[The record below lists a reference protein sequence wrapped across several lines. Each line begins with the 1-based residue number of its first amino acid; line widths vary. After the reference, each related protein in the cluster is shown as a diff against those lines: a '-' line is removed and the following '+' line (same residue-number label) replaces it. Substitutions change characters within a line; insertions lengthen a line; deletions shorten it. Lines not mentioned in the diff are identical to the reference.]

1 MKERDFNDDY
11 LWHYRRVI
19 AYLLILPTTLGGSTV
34 STILIQQLFF
44 FIVLMGLVIPLGVY
58 INNVMTGQKTFMTRI
73 LAPIEKKIYQFLG
86 SPAQKAMTA
95 KQYGASVLFFSL
107 FSFLLLISMLLTQG
121 FLPLNPEKLPGM
133 NVSLAFNTAASFVT
147 NTNWQAYAGE
157 ETLSIFSQAFGLTV
171 QNFVSAGVG
180 IAVLYVLLRGF
191 VNRTT
196 KQIGNFWQDLTRII
210 LYVLLP
216 LSFIVSLLLISQ
228 GVVQTFAGSVET
240 TSLELGEKIFLP
252 LGTVASQV
260 AIKQLGTNGGGYY
273 GGNSAYPFENPNLIS
288 NFIENISILLIPAA
302 LIVAFGLFVKDWKQ
316 GRTIMI
322 VSLVFLIAAL
332 IGVTLSEYYGPQ
344 FQQVISQMNLEGKE
358 TRFGVGWSSLWA
370 VSTTA
375 ASNGSVNA
383 MLDSFTPLGG
393 LLPMFLMQLGE
404 IIFGGAGSGLYGMI
418 VFILLAIFIAGL
430 LVGRTPEYLGKKIE
444 PFDMKMVC
452 LVILTPLLLTLIGTM
467 LFILNPQAMSWLGNQ
482 GPHGFSEVLYAFS
495 SLANNNGSAFAGLSV
510 DTTFMNILGGVIM
523 ILSRFIPMLA
533 VIYLASNLGKKK
545 TVATGSGSLSTT
557 NATFVTMLIIVIL
570 VVGALSFLPAMAL
583 GPIAEHFI
591 TK

>member
-1 MKERDFNDDY
+1 MSSIF
-11 LWHYRRVI
+11 I
-19 AYLLILPTTLGGSTV
+19 QQAIFLI
-34 STILIQQLFF
+34 ILI
-44 FIVLMGLVIPLGVY
+44 GLAIPLGVY
-58 INNVMTGQKTFMTRI
+58 IYKVMTEQKIVMTKI
-73 LAPIEKKIYQFLG
+73 LGPIETNIYRFLG
-86 SPAQKAMTA
+86 PTAQKPMTA

-107 FSFLLLISMLLTQG
+107 FSFVLLLVMLLTQG
-121 FLPLNPEKLPGM
+121 ILPLNPEQLPGM
-133 NVSLAFNTAASFVT
+133 SLSLAFNTAASFVT

-157 ETLSIFSQAFGLTV
+157 NSLSIFSQAFGLTV

-180 IAVLYVLLRGF
+180 IAVLFVLLRGF
-191 VNRTT
+191 MNRSI
-196 KQIGNFWQDLTRII
+196 KHLGNFWQDLTRII

-216 LSFIVSLLLISQ
+216 LSFVVSLLLISQ

-260 AIKQLGTNGGGYY
+260 AIKQLGTNGGGYF

-288 NFIENISILLIPAA
+288 NFVENISILLIPAA

-322 VSLVFLIAAL
+322 VSLGFLIAAL
-332 IGVTLSEYYGPQ
+332 IGVTISEYYGPQ
-344 FQQVISQMNLEGKE
+344 FNHVLGQMNLEGKE
-358 TRFGVGWSSLWA
+358 TRFGIGWSSLWA

-375 ASNGSVNA
+375 ASNGSINA

-393 LLPMFLMQLGE
+393 LIPMFLMQLGE

-467 LFILNPQAMSWLGNQ
+467 LFIMNPQAMSWLGNQ
-482 GPHGFSEVLYAFS
+482 GPHGFSEILYAFS
-495 SLANNNGSAFAGLSV
+495 SLANNNGSAFAGLTV
-510 DTTFMNILGGVIM
+510 DTPFMNILGGSIM
-523 ILSRFIPMLA
+523 LLSRFIPMLA

-545 TVATGSGSLSTT
+545 SVATGSGTLSTT
-557 NATFVTMLIIVIL
+557 NATFVTMLIIVI
-570 VVGALSFLPAMAL
+570 VVIGALSFLPAMAL
-583 GPIAEHFI
+583 GPIAEHFM

>member
-1 MKERDFNDDY
+1 VSSIF
-11 LWHYRRVI
+11 I
-19 AYLLILPTTLGGSTV
+19 QQAIFLI
-34 STILIQQLFF
+34 ILI
-44 FIVLMGLVIPLGVY
+44 GLAIPLGVY
-58 INNVMTGQKTFMTRI
+58 IYKVMTEQKIVITKI
-73 LAPIEKKIYQFLG
+73 LGPIETNIYRFLG
-86 SPAQKAMTA
+86 PTAQKPMTA

-107 FSFLLLISMLLTQG
+107 FSFVLLLVMLLTQG
-121 FLPLNPEKLPGM
+121 ILPLNPEQLPGM
-133 NVSLAFNTAASFVT
+133 SLSLAFNTAASFVT

-157 ETLSIFSQAFGLTV
+157 NSLSIFSQAFGLTV

-180 IAVLYVLLRGF
+180 IAVLFVLLRGF
-191 VNRTT
+191 MNRSV
-196 KQIGNFWQDLTRII
+196 KHLGNFWQDLTRTI

-216 LSFIVSLLLISQ
+216 LSFVVSLLLISQ

-260 AIKQLGTNGGGYY
+260 AIKQLGTNGGGYF

-322 VSLVFLIAAL
+322 VSLGFLIAAL
-332 IGVTLSEYYGPQ
+332 IGVTISEYYGPQ
-344 FQQVISQMNLEGKE
+344 FNHVLGQMNLEGKE
-358 TRFGVGWSSLWA
+358 TRFGIGWSSLWA

-375 ASNGSVNA
+375 ASNGSINA

-393 LLPMFLMQLGE
+393 LIPMFLMQLGE

-467 LFILNPQAMSWLGNQ
+467 LFIMNPQAMSWLGNQ
-482 GPHGFSEVLYAFS
+482 GPHGFSEILYAFS
-495 SLANNNGSAFAGLSV
+495 SLANNNGSAFAGLTV
-510 DTTFMNILGGVIM
+510 DTPFMNILGGSIM
-523 ILSRFIPMLA
+523 LLSRFIPMLA

-545 TVATGSGSLSTT
+545 SVATGSGTLSTT
-557 NATFVTMLIIVIL
+557 NATFVTMLIIVI
-570 VVGALSFLPAMAL
+570 VVIGALSFLPAMAL
-583 GPIAEHFI
+583 GPIAEHFM